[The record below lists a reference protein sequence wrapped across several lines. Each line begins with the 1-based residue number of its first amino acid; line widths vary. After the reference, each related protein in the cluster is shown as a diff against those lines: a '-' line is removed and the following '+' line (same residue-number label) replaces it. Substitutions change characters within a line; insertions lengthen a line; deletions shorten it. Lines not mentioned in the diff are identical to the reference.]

1 VPLQATWH
9 QLLAPRVSN
18 SGCCEVKVTD
28 GRLCRPDPDLVVR
41 RRLKQAGME
50 FVESVILEHDGSAWS
65 LIDLESDEA
74 RPAGQVDLVVYA
86 GPRRSLDELS
96 DGLTAAPDLE
106 VVRVGDAPAPRTLL
120 DAVAEGARAGAAS
133 VKPERPG
140 RSPLLSAHARERR
153 AVCRRPIRCCRR
165 AGRGE
170 SRSLRRCRG

>member
-1 VPLQATWH
+1 MPLQATWH

-106 VVRVGDAPAPRTLL
+106 G
-120 DAVAEGARAGAAS
+120 GQS
-133 VKPERPG
+133 W
-140 RSPLLSAHARERR
+140 RR
-153 AVCRRPIRCCRR
+153 ARPPNPPRRGCGRR
-165 AGRGE
+165 ARRG
-170 SRSLRRCRG
+170 GVGQA